1 MKTLLP
7 VLLALAA
14 VLAAPVTEARHA
26 GRVELSVET
35 LHGGRTLPTAWHA
48 GDRFVVG
55 EHGQRYAIRLANTT
69 PRRLLVVLSVDG
81 VNAVTGETAA
91 PDQRG
96 YVLGPYQHTVVR
108 GWRKS
113 LEEVAEFRFAALQ
126 HSYAARTGRPDN
138 VGVIGVAVFEEQ
150 FHRAPSRPAPELSDS
165 RQEAR
170 QRAAPAAPAAGS
182 AKSFADAAEAEADA
196 LGTAHGARRHD
207 PARQVS
213 FQRSSRDPVEGSRL
227 YYDSADNLIAA
238 GILPPR
244 HRPRDPRRADPFPL
258 GFVPDP

>member
-1 MKTLLP
+1 MKVLLLCSICLSALLLCASAEARHGPRVQLSVEGLHDARLLP
-7 VLLALAA
+7 VAD
-14 VLAAPVTEARHA
+14 HA
-26 GRVELSVET
+26 GE
-35 LHGGRTLPTAWHA
+35 
-48 GDRFVVG
+48 RFVVG
-55 EHGQRYAIRLANTT
+55 QHGKAYAIRLANTT
-69 PRRLLVVLSVDG
+69 SRRLLVVLSVDG
-81 VNAVTGETAA
+81 INAVSGETAA

-113 LEEVAEFRFAALQ
+113 LDEVAEFRFAALP

-150 FHRAPSRPAPELSDS
+150 FHRPPPPPELSES
-165 RQEAR
+165 RQDAR
-170 QRAAPAAPAAGS
+170 NRSAPAAPQAGS
-182 AKSFADAAEAEADA
+182 AKSFGDAAEAES
-196 LGTAHGARRHD
+196 LGTAHGTRRHD

-213 FQRSSRDPVEGSRL
+213 FQRSSRHPVEHSRL
-227 YYDSADNLIAA
+227 YYDSRENLVAA

-244 HRPRDPRRADPFPL
+244 YLPRDPRRADPFPL

>member
-1 MKTLLP
+1 MRTFLP
-7 VLLALAA
+7 ILSLLASL
-14 VLAAPVTEARHA
+14 LAAPAVEAGHA
-26 GRVELSVET
+26 SRVQVSVED
-35 LHGGRTLPTAWHA
+35 LRGGRTLPTAHHA

-69 PRRLLVVLSVDG
+69 SRRLLVVLSVDG

-113 LEEVAEFRFAALQ
+113 LDEVAEFRFAALP

-150 FHRAPSRPAPELSDS
+150 FHRPPPPPELSES
-165 RQEAR
+165 RQDSR
-170 QRAAPAAPAAGS
+170 QRAAPAAPQAGS
-182 AKSFADAAEAEADA
+182 AKSFADAAEAES
-196 LGTAHGARRHD
+196 LGTAHGTRRHD

-213 FQRSSRDPVEGSRL
+213 FQRSSRHPVEHSRL
-227 YYDSADNLIAA
+227 YYDSRENLVAA
-238 GILPPR
+238 GILPSR
-244 HRPRDPRRADPFPL
+244 HHPRDPRRADPFPL
-258 GFVPDP
+258 GFAPDP

>member
-1 MKTLLP
+1 MKQLLPALIGLATLLG
-7 VLLALAA
+7 LSDAQ
-14 VLAAPVTEARHA
+14 ARHA
-26 GRVELSVET
+26 PRVELSVET
-35 LHGGRTLPTAWHA
+35 LHGGRKLPTAWHA
-48 GDRFVVG
+48 GERFVVG

-69 PRRLLVVLSVDG
+69 SRRLLVVLSVDG

-113 LEEVAEFRFAALQ
+113 LSEVAEFEFAALPY
-126 HSYAARTGRPDN
+126 SYAARTGRPDN

-150 FHRAPSRPAPELSDS
+150 VYRPQPAPLPEIGGARRES
-165 RQEAR
+165 RAQALPS
-170 QRAAPAAPAAGS
+170 APAAAQE
-182 AKSFADAAEAEADA
+182 KSLADSAEAES
-196 LGTAHGARRHD
+196 LGTAHGARRYDRAH
-207 PARQVS
+207 QVS
-213 FQRSSRDPVEGSRL
+213 FRRASRHPVEHSRL

-244 HRPRDPRRADPFPL
+244 HHPRDPRRADPFPL

>member
-1 MKTLLP
+1 MRSLLP
-7 VLLALAA
+7 VLFALVALLMTPLA
-14 VLAAPVTEARHA
+14 EARHA

-48 GDRFVVG
+48 GERFVVG
-55 EHGQRYAIRLANTT
+55 EHGQRYAIRLANST

-113 LEEVAEFRFAALQ
+113 LSEVAEFEFAALPY
-126 HSYAARTGRPDN
+126 SYAARTGRPDN

-150 FHRAPSRPAPELSDS
+150 VYYPQPAPLPEIGDARRES
-165 RQEAR
+165 RAQAV
-170 QRAAPAAPAAGS
+170 PSAPAAGQS
-182 AKSFADAAEAEADA
+182 KSLADSTEAES
-196 LGTAHGARRHD
+196 LGTAHGARRYDRAH
-207 PARQVS
+207 QVS
-213 FQRSSRDPVEGSRL
+213 FRRASRHPVEHSRL

-244 HRPRDPRRADPFPL
+244 HQPRDPRRADPFPL

>member
-1 MKTLLP
+1 MRTLP
-7 VLLALAA
+7 AVLLALTAMLAVPAA
-14 VLAAPVTEARHA
+14 EARHA
-26 GRVELSVET
+26 PRVQVSIEDLRDGRA
-35 LHGGRTLPTAWHA
+35 LPTAHHA

-81 VNAVTGETAA
+81 INAVTGETAA
-91 PDQRG
+91 PEQRG

-113 LEEVAEFRFAALQ
+113 LDDVAEFRFAALP

-138 VGVIGVAVFEEQ
+138 VGVIGVAVFEERV
-150 FHRAPSRPAPELSDS
+150 HRPLPAPSISEYGRD
-165 RQEAR
+165 AR
-170 QRAAPAAPAAGS
+170 QRAAPAAPQAGAS
-182 AKSFADAAEAEADA
+182 KSRADAAEAES
-196 LGTAHGARRHD
+196 LGTAHGARRYD

-213 FQRSSRDPVEGSRL
+213 FERASRHPVEHSRL
-227 YYDSADNLIAA
+227 FYDSADNLIAA